1 MTTYTSAI
9 RPSQLLTAGQVAER
23 LQVSAGTVRKPF
35 DGRPDRPRRS
45 TRRSIP
51 NQGASQMTL
60 TLAAEGLGTVSDIIA
75 VASNWGWLFFVTGF
89 VTGFWA
95 RKR

>member
-1 MTTYTSAI
+1 
-9 RPSQLLTAGQVAER
+9 
-23 LQVSAGTVRKPF
+23 
-35 DGRPDRPRRS
+35 
-45 TRRSIP
+45 
-51 NQGASQMTL
+51 MTL